1 MKQSK
6 GKNLK
11 RCLEEYEKRSPR
23 SLERRLI
30 KDMLREADK

>member
-1 MKQSK
+1 MAQSK

-11 RCLEEYEKRSPR
+11 RCLEEYKKRNPG

-30 KDMLREADK
+30 KDMLREVDK